1 MTDAT
6 PAASNVPATAPC
18 AGGSCCTM
26 PCECPCA
33 ARICKLEKSVRRIR
47 IGLFVALGVLIFV
60 IGAAIGS
67 GSAKHDMMEH
77 MRMMDERRAAGP
89 QGPAPMMNQGPG
101 GPPMGQRPGPQGPD
115 GPGPDR
121 RPDRR
126 R

>member
-47 IGLFVALGVLIFV
+47 IGLFIALGVLIFL
-60 IGAAIGS
+60 IGIAIGS
-67 GSAKHDMMEH
+67 GNAKHEMMEH
-77 MRMMDERRAAGP
+77 ARMMDAHRAAGQPGP
-89 QGPAPMMNQGPG
+89 QGPAPMMQKG
-101 GPPMGQRPGPQGPD
+101 PGPQGPMGP

-121 RPDRR
+121 LP
-126 R
+126 